1 MGSTIVAVAI
11 CLYTGSLI
19 LTLITEAFFVFVL
32 GLLTLKSQR
41 IKWVRSHTMFGA
53 GCKALAPFFFPVLL
67 ATFSVSLSRL
77 IAIEVLGDESLGIY
91 YFIFLVVSCGVI
103 FQYGVSV
110 IFGPIITSKL
120 DQNLSHNLIRF
131 IFKTWASLVVVA
143 LLLGILGYF
152 LFPVLIKYFFAMA
165 TGVILIFPML
175 CLAMAKICD
184 IWSVISFWVA
194 WKIPLFTSFDFY
206 PHNYS
211 DIFAVRKIIIS
222 VYYMSYL
229 VFDDSNILLITD
241 IVGLIGNCGRQ
252 KLHEN
257 GSTTQFP

>member
-1 MGSTIVAVAI
+1 
-11 CLYTGSLI
+11 
-19 LTLITEAFFVFVL
+19 
-32 GLLTLKSQR
+32 
-41 IKWVRSHTMFGA
+41 MFGA

-152 LFPVLIKYFFAMA
+152 LFPVLIKYFFAEYA

-184 IWSVISFWVA
+184 IWSVYFLLGGLEKYLYLPHLISILTITVIF
-194 WKIPLFTSFDFY
+194 
-206 PHNYS
+206 
-211 DIFAVRKIIIS
+211 FAVQKNNNIS
-222 VYYMSYL
+222 LADMSYF
-229 VFDDSNILLITD
+229 VFGEAIAIFVTPLLTFVWINRKLRATEIT
-241 IVGLIGNCGRQ
+241 
-252 KLHEN
+252 
-257 GSTTQFP
+257 